1 MATGRKIYPH
11 LVEVGS
17 QVNAYGTTAYA
28 NKDSGIQGKK
38 EKSKRRHSALFV
50 LSIITWLVML
60 VVILKVPVIFVA
72 YFNNKLGIRLSLA
85 GLLAGVGAVDGDYYP
100 FKTDDDGK
108 TTVLLIGIDRGE
120 GRFYTFNTDTIMT
133 LTYDPEVHRAYV
145 ISYPRDLYVK
155 VPYTRSVFD
164 KINAMYYHG
173 RVYYGDGIRALK
185 EVIYEIS
192 GLEPQYYII
201 VDFDGFKELIDFV
214 GGVDV
219 YNPRAFVD
227 YAYPRPGGG
236 YMTVRFDKGWL
247 HLDGER
253 ALQYARSRKAKGPEG
268 SDFARAARQQ
278 RILEAL
284 LQELVNKLKRQPWL
298 LNEVIKIAQKNL
310 EYSPIDLEE
319 LNYALK
325 LYSSKGLPKFYS
337 IVLNPS
343 LGNGRL
349 LRAYSMALYFIAPR
363 HGLNNWY
370 FVRLF
375 IRDYLKYPEFIT
387 NLPSKAYIVNCA
399 DKISTYQ
406 SEARLLKYRLFYLP
420 FKSIKSDK
428 QCTTT
433 GKNVVIDVKK
443 NRLLDL
449 KSITGYLDKLD
460 DNIDKTQN
468 ETPKFLISFYSLG
481 QR

>member
-1 MATGRKIYPH
+1 MTTGRKIYPH
-11 LVEVGS
+11 LVKASS
-17 QVNAYGTTAYA
+17 QLRA
-28 NKDSGIQGKK
+28 SKK
-38 EKSKRRHSALFV
+38 MSAESRDFSDPPGDRGNRQRHRVLFV
-50 LSIITWLVML
+50 FSIVVWLVAFIA
-60 VVILKVPVIFVA
+60 VLKLPAIFVT

-85 GLLAGVGAVDGDYYP
+85 GLLAGVGVVDDDYYP
-100 FKTDDDGK
+100 FSTDDNGK
-108 TTVLLIGIDRGE
+108 TTVLLVGVDRGE

-133 LTYDPEVHRAYV
+133 LTYDPGDHSAYM

-192 GLEPQYYII
+192 GLKPQYYVI

-227 YAYPRPGGG
+227 HAYPRRGGG
-236 YMTVRFDKGWL
+236 YMTVKFDKGWL

-284 LQELVNKLKRQPWL
+284 LKELVNKLKRQPWL
-298 LNEVIKIAQKNL
+298 INEIIKIAQKNL

-325 LYSSKGLPKFYS
+325 LYSAKGLPKFYS

-349 LRAYSMALYFIAPR
+349 LKPYSMALYFIAPR
-363 HGLNNWY
+363 HGLGNWY

-399 DKISTYQ
+399 DKIGTYQ
-406 SEARLLKYRLFYLP
+406 LEAKLLKYRLFYLP
-420 FKSIKSDK
+420 IKSIKSDK
-428 QCTTT
+428 QCATVD
-433 GKNVVIDVKK
+433 KNVVIDVKES
-443 NRLLDL
+443 RLLDL
-449 KSITGYLDKLD
+449 ENITGYLGRLGDST
-460 DNIDKTQN
+460 DKTQSRV
-468 ETPKFLISFYSLG
+468 PKFLISSYSLE
-481 QR
+481 